1 MRPLVIAFVVLAGTV
16 YSNMALIE
24 KLHNKG
30 LVKNPIHIRAIY
42 KREIDKSD
50 SSAEN
55 FYTFIEEK
63 LMHQNQA
70 LEHLITSV
78 DNTGDMIKKLIDNLS
93 KGLEQ
98 PKMPTKAEP
107 EKVPKPKLN
116 VSTSDH
122 PLVKLGKNIPK
133 YGRLAKDLLMKE
145 VISSTDPTP
154 IIEVK
159 PTLSTPGSRRSLD
172 DSAVGSD
179 QQSEGHKVNPWCPI
193 ALLCQKKV
201 DPVCGFDDEFGYGRF
216 EDFCHLLR
224 VNCYWKY
231 SKYLLLEFLYL
242 QVDNHH
248 IVLLFLSRYFIHIF
262 IL

>member
-107 EKVPKPKLN
+107 EK
-116 VSTSDH
+116 
-122 PLVKLGKNIPK
+122 
-133 YGRLAKDLLMKE
+133 
-145 VISSTDPTP
+145 
-154 IIEVK
+154 
-159 PTLSTPGSRRSLD
+159 PGSRRSLD